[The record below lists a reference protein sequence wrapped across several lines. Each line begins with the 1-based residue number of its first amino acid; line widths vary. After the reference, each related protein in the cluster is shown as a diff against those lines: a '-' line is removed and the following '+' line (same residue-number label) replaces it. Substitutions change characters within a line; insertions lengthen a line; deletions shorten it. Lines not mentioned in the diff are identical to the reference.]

1 MQFIF
6 TRANIMTNMFR
17 SCFGS
22 FLFSWEQI
30 QTFETKSR
38 GARVRHA
45 HFMTSMAIAE
55 LSGNFVKFL
64 TVRDPERI
72 KATFFPRIRY
82 FQTQKWDSILNFP
95 KRA

>member
-1 MQFIF
+1 MQFII
-6 TRANIMTNMFR
+6 TRADITTNMFR
-17 SCFGS
+17 SCFCS

-30 QTFETKSR
+30 QTFETKNQ

-64 TVRDPERI
+64 TVRDPEHI
-72 KATFFPRIRY
+72 KASFF
-82 FQTQKWDSILNFP
+82 LE
-95 KRA
+95 